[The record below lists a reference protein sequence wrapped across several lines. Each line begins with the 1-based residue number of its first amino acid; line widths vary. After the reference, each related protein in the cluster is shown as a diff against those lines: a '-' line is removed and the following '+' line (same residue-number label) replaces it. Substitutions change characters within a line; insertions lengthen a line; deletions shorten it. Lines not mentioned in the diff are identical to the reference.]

1 MISQFLDQSVPSKA
15 HASWLCIEREEDD
28 ISILGSDWV
37 VWIAVCSAKSSRYMV
52 KSWLETMPRKIKT
65 FQRFSRRYYS
75 MYIRVVKLAHG
86 IRNGAAS
93 VDGVDAKLWQSDAP
107 LITSNDLVEADGF
120 VFGFPTSSMLD
131 QLAVKPGPVGGLW
144 RTQQLA
150 GKSAKIFYS
159 TGFQGGD
166 LETIE

>member
-1 MISQFLDQSVPSKA
+1 
-15 HASWLCIEREEDD
+15 
-28 ISILGSDWV
+28 
-37 VWIAVCSAKSSRYMV
+37 
-52 KSWLETMPRKIKT
+52 
-65 FQRFSRRYYS
+65 
-75 MYIRVVKLAHG
+75 MYRRVVKLAHG

-93 VDGVDAKLWQSDAP
+93 VDGVDAKLWQSAPPKSDAP

-131 QLAVKPGPVGGLW
+131 QLVVKPGPVGGLW

-159 TGFQGGD
+159 TGSQGGG
-166 LETIE
+166 LETIEEVFFQSKTTPNQRHLLQFLRFGMFIYVVIDF